1 LTVGLEMKS
10 HLGIS
15 EARARLPELA
25 KRLAA
30 MPGRVE
36 YISHRDHYRALE
48 LPGSLAGW
56 IDGLRHSASYIVHD
70 LTAEVVLASNDLYEI
85 PERGD
90 RLIAATAAHLG
101 VPLITRDPGIAGAA
115 AVPLIW

>member
-1 LTVGLEMKS
+1 LTVEREMKS

-36 YISHRDHYRALE
+36 YISHRDLDEDLALTTRAHIEYLE
-48 LPGSLAGW
+48 ALVKELRARNASEFALAG
-56 IDGLRHSASYIVHD
+56 S
-70 LTAEVVLASNDLYEI
+70 VLI
-85 PERGD
+85 PEGRGEAEMHL
-90 RLIAATAAHLG
+90 REAATNQGDLFRAKLDELFA
-101 VPLITRDPGIAGAA
+101 
-115 AVPLIW
+115 